1 MDPSF
6 LSIVLLL
13 IFLILLLIVVVF
25 IAKDCTEIKNV
36 ENPEIELIE
45 YIPKSYRYNYKSVIS
60 I

>member
-1 MDPSF
+1 M
-6 LSIVLLL
+6 
-13 IFLILLLIVVVF
+13 ILLLIVVVF